1 MALSHI
7 REGAELLAHRIH
19 GAKNLYLNGLQ
30 RYHDPKWCKMPL
42 DLYSKAMWI
51 LRIILAA
58 ILRRLLVCRQRS
70 SLSVLASFCLHPGR
84 LLDLDSQTMRD
95 QSSVSKRLVHGDMQF
110 KTEVTNSLWF

>member
-30 RYHDPKWCKMPL
+30 RYHDPKWCQMPL

-58 ILRRLLVCRQRS
+58 ILQGFWCVGSEAHSRFWHRFAFTQNVFWTSTRKPCGTNRQS
-70 SLSVLASFCLHPGR
+70 QSVWCMATCNLKL
-84 LLDLDSQTMRD
+84 
-95 QSSVSKRLVHGDMQF
+95 K
-110 KTEVTNSLWF
+110 

>member
-30 RYHDPKWCKMPL
+30 RYHDPKWCQMPL

-58 ILRRLLVCRQRS
+58 ILRRLLVS
-70 SLSVLASFCLHPGR
+70 AAKLT
-84 LLDLDSQTMRD
+84 LDSGIVLPSPRTSFGPRLPNHAGTI
-95 QSSVSKRLVHGDMQF
+95 VSLKAFGAWRHAI
-110 KTEVTNSLWF
+110 EN